1 MARAEE
7 IQEVRPGL
15 YFWQAYEP
23 SVKVDLSCCARQTA
37 RGLVFIDPIPL
48 AKEALQELLSAGTP
62 AAIVLTGGNHARAA
76 EEYRRRFSIPIHAHA
91 GAVAELGL
99 SVDHTL
105 ADGDAVMDELTVITL
120 PGSTAGE
127 IALHG
132 GDVCHLGDA
141 LIHLPPMGFSLLP
154 DKYCDDSKE
163 LRRSMEKLLRFPFE
177 VLTFA
182 HGLPIVARARQRLTQ
197 LLA

>member
-7 IQEVRPGL
+7 IQEIRDGL

-23 SVKVDLSCCARQTA
+23 AVKVDLSCCAQRTA
-37 RGLVFIDPIPL
+37 RGLVLIDPIPL
-48 AKEALQELLSAGTP
+48 AKLALEELLSAGP
-62 AAIVLTGGNHARAA
+62 LAAIVLTGGNHTRAA
-76 EEYRRRFSIPIHAHA
+76 AEYRQRFSIPIYAHA
-91 GAVAELGL
+91 GAVAELGIP
-99 SVDHTL
+99 VDHLVAEGET
-105 ADGDAVMDELTVITL
+105 VMDELTAVTL
-120 PGSTAGE
+120 PGSTPGE

-132 GDVCHLGDA
+132 DDTWHLGDA

-154 DKYCDDSKE
+154 DKYCDDPKE
-163 LRRSMEKLLRFPFE
+163 LRRSVEKLLRFPFE

-182 HGLPIVARARQRLTQ
+182 HGLPIVARARQRLAQ